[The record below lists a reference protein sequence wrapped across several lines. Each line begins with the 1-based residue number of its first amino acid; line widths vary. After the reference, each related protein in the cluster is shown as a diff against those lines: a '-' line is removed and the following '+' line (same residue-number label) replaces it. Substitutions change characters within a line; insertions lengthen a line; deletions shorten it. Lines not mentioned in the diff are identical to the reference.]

1 MLEYS
6 SPGGGSHTSTRSHVS
21 DGATRRWR
29 SPQAPNSTIP
39 FSPDFNSAYS
49 SRVQSPYYT
58 RLLPDWDSRKVI
70 PKPIDS
76 FIQRLR
82 KVVPSNARLSMKEVN
97 KVPENCKL
105 RFSGS
110 PKENWA
116 HIIDFLEAGIFEKH
130 EFFPKQCYFAFRA
143 ILKDDALTKLE
154 HLEENLEAP
163 HSWKSCIPP
172 WFKPSGQDW
181 EAIACSKPFTSF
193 SYGLRCAIMVVYFH
207 QKFQK
212 GTSRDAWRTLV
223 DATQLPQEPIQ
234 KWLQRVRSD
243 RLV

>member
-1 MLEYS
+1 MVTVSTNLFPRSGILRERMLEYS

-21 DGATRRWR
+21 DGVTRRWR
-29 SPQAPNSTIP
+29 SPQAPNSTIT

-82 KVVPSNARLSMKEVN
+82 KLFPATSNARLSMKEVN
-97 KVPENCKL
+97 KVPETCKL

-116 HIIDFLEAGIFEKH
+116 HIIDFLEAEVFEKH
-130 EFFPKQCYFAFRA
+130 EFFPKQWYFTFRA

-193 SYGLRCAIMVVYFH
+193 SYGLRCVGVRTMQH
-207 QKFQK
+207 
-212 GTSRDAWRTLV
+212 THCTRNTRSESR
-223 DATQLPQEPIQ
+223 
-234 KWLQRVRSD
+234 
-243 RLV
+243 